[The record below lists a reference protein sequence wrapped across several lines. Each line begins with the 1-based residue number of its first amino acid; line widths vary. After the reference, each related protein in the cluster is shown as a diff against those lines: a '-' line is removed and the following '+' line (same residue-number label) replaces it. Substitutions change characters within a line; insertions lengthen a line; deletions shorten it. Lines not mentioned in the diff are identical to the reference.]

1 MGITHNIIRPSR
13 ISSLDVTRA
22 IALVGVVMMNYH
34 SYLNKDKAF
43 YPPRP
48 SFAERIFNPLS
59 GILTTR
65 FAATFVLVAGMSIAL
80 LVQSA
85 MQSGNA
91 ELIRSAQMKLARRGL
106 FLYALG
112 AAVQWI
118 WPGTI
123 LFYYGA
129 FLLISAVMCT
139 WSNRSLIAVSVAS
152 IAVSTGVSAWRGY
165 QLFEGNFTQWLSP
178 APNSPR
184 NLLIRTFFDYTHPVF
199 PWITFI
205 CAGIILGR
213 NLERLAQL
221 RTRIMLWSGVLLF
234 ATFLIRTFVMPDSI
248 TSQSDYA
255 LQRALST
262 NNHEHSVLHVTS
274 SLAVALLVFCCI
286 SLVTDSRATSRAVAF
301 FARTGQM
308 TLSIYL
314 AHVLVFNL
322 VVNWLNW
329 VRPTGL
335 DTALVL
341 SLAFYAVAVS
351 ASSLYFRRFGIGPCE
366 RVYRAFGG

>member
-13 ISSLDVTRA
+13 IPSLDVTRA

-34 SYLNKDKAF
+34 AYLNKDKAF

-48 SFAERIFNPLS
+48 SFAERVFNPLS

-129 FLLISAVMCT
+129 FLLIAAVMCT
-139 WSNRSLIAVSVAS
+139 WSNRSLIAVSVIS
-152 IAVSTGVSAWRGY
+152 IAVSTGLSAWRGY
-165 QLFEGNFTQWLSP
+165 QFFQGNFTQWLSP

-213 NLERLAQL
+213 NLERLTQL
-221 RTRIMLWSGVLLF
+221 RTRIMLWSGVALF
-234 ATFLIRTFVMPDSI
+234 ATFVIRTFVMPDSLS
-248 TSQSDYA
+248 SQSDYV

-274 SLAVALLVFCCI
+274 TLAVALLAFCAI
-286 SLVTDSRATSRAVAF
+286 SLITDSRTTSRAVAF

-341 SLAFYAVAVS
+341 SLSFYIVAVPV
-351 ASSLYFRRFGIGPCE
+351 SSLYFRRFGIGPGE

>member
-1 MGITHNIIRPSR
+1 
-13 ISSLDVTRA
+13 
-22 IALVGVVMMNYH
+22 
-34 SYLNKDKAF
+34 
-43 YPPRP
+43 
-48 SFAERIFNPLS
+48 
-59 GILTTR
+59 
-65 FAATFVLVAGMSIAL
+65 
-80 LVQSA
+80 

-91 ELIRSAQMKLARRGL
+91 VLIRSAQMKLARRGL

-129 FLLISAVMCT
+129 FLLISAVICT

-152 IAVSTGVSAWRGY
+152 IAVSTGLSAWRGY
-165 QLFEGNFTQWLSP
+165 QFFEGNFTQWLSP
-178 APNSPR
+178 APNTPR
-184 NLLIRTFFDYTHPVF
+184 NLLIRTFVDYTHPVF

-213 NLERLAQL
+213 SLERLTQF
-221 RTRIMLWSGVLLF
+221 RTHIMLWSGVSLF
-234 ATFLIRTFVMPDSI
+234 VTFLIRTFAMPDSI
-248 TSQSDYA
+248 TAQSDYV

-262 NNHEHSVLHVTS
+262 NNHDHSVLHVTS
-274 SLAVALLVFCCI
+274 TLAVALLVFCCI
-286 SLVTDSRATSRAVAF
+286 SFITDSRVNSRAVTF
-301 FARTGQM
+301 LARTGQM

-341 SLAFYAVAVS
+341 SLAFYVVAVP

>member
-1 MGITHNIIRPSR
+1 VGISHNIIRPSR

-34 SYLNKDKAF
+34 AYLNKDKAF
-43 YPPRP
+43 YPPHP

-65 FAATFVLVAGMSIAL
+65 FAATFVLIAGMSIAL

-85 MQSGNA
+85 MQSGNV

-129 FLLISAVMCT
+129 FLLISAVICT
-139 WSNRSLIAVSVAS
+139 WSNRLLVAVSVAS
-152 IAVSTGVSAWRGY
+152 IAVSTGLSAWRGY
-165 QLFEGNFTQWLSP
+165 QFFEGNFTQWLSP
-178 APNSPR
+178 APNTPR
-184 NLLIRTFFDYTHPVF
+184 NLLIRTFVDYTHPVF

-213 NLERLAQL
+213 SLERLTQF
-221 RTRIMLWSGVLLF
+221 RTHIMLWSGVSLF
-234 ATFLIRTFVMPDSI
+234 VTFLIRTFAMPDSI
-248 TSQSDYA
+248 TAQSDYV

-262 NNHEHSVLHVTS
+262 NNHDHSVLHVTS
-274 SLAVALLVFCCI
+274 TLAVALLVFCCI
-286 SLVTDSRATSRAVAF
+286 SFIIDSRVNSRAVTF
-301 FARTGQM
+301 LARTGQM

-341 SLAFYAVAVS
+341 SLAFYVVAVP

>member
-1 MGITHNIIRPSR
+1 
-13 ISSLDVTRA
+13 LDVTRA

-34 SYLNKDKAF
+34 AYLNTDKAF
-43 YPPRP
+43 FPPRP
-48 SFAERIFNPLS
+48 SFAERVFNPLS

-85 MQSGNA
+85 IQSGNV

-106 FLYALG
+106 FLYAIG
-112 AAVQWI
+112 AAVQWV

-129 FLLISAVMCT
+129 FLLISAVICT
-139 WSNRSLIAVSVAS
+139 WSNRSLVAVSVVS
-152 IAVSTGVSAWRGY
+152 IAVSTGLSAWRGY
-165 QLFEGNFTQWLSP
+165 QFFQGNFTQWLSP
-178 APNSPR
+178 TPNTPR

-213 NLERLAQL
+213 NLEHLAQL
-221 RTRIMLWSGVLLF
+221 RTRIMLWSGVALF

-248 TSQSDYA
+248 TSQWDYV

-262 NNHEHSVLHVTS
+262 NNHDHSFLHVTS
-274 SLAVALLVFCCI
+274 TLAIALLAFCSI
-286 SLVTDSRATSRAVAF
+286 SLLTDSRPTSRVVEF
-301 FARTGQM
+301 LARTGQM

-322 VVNWLNW
+322 VVHWLNL

-341 SLAFYAVAVS
+341 SLSFYVVAVPV
-351 ASSLYFRRFGIGPCE
+351 SSLLKRRYGIGPCE

>member
-13 ISSLDVTRA
+13 IPSLDVTRA

-34 SYLNKDKAF
+34 AYLNKDKAF

-48 SFAERIFNPLS
+48 SFAERVFNPLS

-65 FAATFVLVAGMSIAL
+65 FAAAFVLVAGMSIAL

-85 MQSGNA
+85 MQSGNT

-129 FLLISAVMCT
+129 FLLIAAVMCT
-139 WSNRSLIAVSVAS
+139 WSNRSLIAVSVIS
-152 IAVSTGVSAWRGY
+152 IAVSTGLSAWRGY
-165 QLFEGNFTQWLSP
+165 QFFQGNFTQWLSP

-184 NLLIRTFFDYTHPVF
+184 NLLIRTFVDYTHPVF

-213 NLERLAQL
+213 NLERLTQL
-221 RTRIMLWSGVLLF
+221 RTRIMLWSGVALF
-234 ATFLIRTFVMPDSI
+234 ATFVIRTFVMPDSLS
-248 TSQSDYA
+248 SQSDYV

-274 SLAVALLVFCCI
+274 TLAVALLAFCAI
-286 SLVTDSRATSRAVAF
+286 SLITDSRTTSRSVAF

-341 SLAFYAVAVS
+341 SLSFYIVAVPV
-351 ASSLYFRRFGIGPCE
+351 SSLYFRRFGIGPGE

>member
-1 MGITHNIIRPSR
+1 MGITSNVIRPSR
-13 ISSLDVTRA
+13 IPSLDVTRA

-34 SYLNKDKAF
+34 AYLNTDKAF
-43 YPPRP
+43 FPPRP
-48 SFAERIFNPLS
+48 SFAERVFNPLS

-85 MQSGNA
+85 MQSGNV

-106 FLYALG
+106 FLYAIG
-112 AAVQWI
+112 AAVQWV

-129 FLLISAVMCT
+129 FLLISAVICT
-139 WSNRSLIAVSVAS
+139 WSNRSLVAVSVAS
-152 IAVSTGVSAWRGY
+152 IAVSTGLSAWRGY
-165 QLFEGNFTQWLSP
+165 QFFQGNFTQWLSP
-178 APNSPR
+178 TPNTPR

-213 NLERLAQL
+213 NLEHLAQL
-221 RTRIMLWSGVLLF
+221 RTRIMLWSGVALF

-248 TSQSDYA
+248 TSQWDYV
-255 LQRALST
+255 LQRVLST
-262 NNHEHSVLHVTS
+262 NNHDHSFLHVTS
-274 SLAVALLVFCCI
+274 TLAIALLAFCSI
-286 SLVTDSRATSRAVAF
+286 SLLTDSRPTSRVVEF
-301 FARTGQM
+301 LARTGQM

-322 VVNWLNW
+322 VVHWLNW

-341 SLAFYAVAVS
+341 SLSFYVVAVPV
-351 ASSLYFRRFGIGPCE
+351 SSLLKRRYGIGPCE

>member
-1 MGITHNIIRPSR
+1 MGITSNVIRPSR
-13 ISSLDVTRA
+13 IPSLDVTRA

-34 SYLNKDKAF
+34 AYLNTDKAF
-43 YPPRP
+43 FPPRP
-48 SFAERIFNPLS
+48 SFAERVFNPLS

-85 MQSGNA
+85 MQSGNV

-106 FLYALG
+106 FLYAIG
-112 AAVQWI
+112 AAVQWV

-129 FLLISAVMCT
+129 FLLISAVICT
-139 WSNRSLIAVSVAS
+139 WSNRSLVAVSVVS
-152 IAVSTGVSAWRGY
+152 IAVSTGLSAWRGY
-165 QLFEGNFTQWLSP
+165 QFFQGNFTQWLSP
-178 APNSPR
+178 TPNTPR

-213 NLERLAQL
+213 NLEHLAQL
-221 RTRIMLWSGVLLF
+221 RTRIMLWSGVALF

-248 TSQSDYA
+248 TSQWDYV

-262 NNHEHSVLHVTS
+262 NNHDHSFLHVTS
-274 SLAVALLVFCCI
+274 TLAVALLAFCSI
-286 SLVTDSRATSRAVAF
+286 SLLTDSRPTSRVVEF
-301 FARTGQM
+301 LARTGQM

-322 VVNWLNW
+322 VVHWLNW

-341 SLAFYAVAVS
+341 SLSFYVVAVPV
-351 ASSLYFRRFGIGPCE
+351 SSMLKRRYGIGPCE

>member
-1 MGITHNIIRPSR
+1 MGISHNIIRPSR

-34 SYLNKDKAF
+34 AYLNKDKAF
-43 YPPRP
+43 YPPHP

-80 LVQSA
+80 LVQLA
-85 MQSGNA
+85 MQSGNV

-129 FLLISAVMCT
+129 FLLISAVICT
-139 WSNRSLIAVSVAS
+139 WSNRLLVAVSIAS
-152 IAVSTGVSAWRGY
+152 LAVSTGLSAWRGY
-165 QLFEGNFTQWLSP
+165 QFFEGNFTQWLSP
-178 APNSPR
+178 APNTPR
-184 NLLIRTFFDYTHPVF
+184 NLLIRTFVDYTHPVF

-213 NLERLAQL
+213 SLERLTQF
-221 RTRIMLWSGVLLF
+221 RTHIMLWSGVSLLV
-234 ATFLIRTFVMPDSI
+234 TFLIRTFAMPDSI
-248 TSQSDYA
+248 TAQSDYV

-262 NNHEHSVLHVTS
+262 NNHDHSVLHVTS
-274 SLAVALLVFCCI
+274 TLAVALLVFCFI
-286 SLVTDSRATSRAVAF
+286 SFIIDSRVNSRAVTF
-301 FARTGQM
+301 LARTGQM
-308 TLSIYL
+308 TLSIYI

-341 SLAFYAVAVS
+341 SLAFYVVAVP

>member
-1 MGITHNIIRPSR
+1 MGITHNFNRPSR
-13 ISSLDVTRA
+13 IPSLDVTRA

-34 SYLNKDKAF
+34 ADLNKDKAF

-48 SFAERIFNPLS
+48 SFAERVFNPLS

-85 MQSGNA
+85 MQSGNT

-152 IAVSTGVSAWRGY
+152 IAVSTGLSAWRGY
-165 QLFEGNFTQWLSP
+165 QFFQGNFTQWLSP

-184 NLLIRTFFDYTHPVF
+184 NLLIRTFVDYTHPVF

-213 NLERLAQL
+213 SIHRLSEL
-221 RTRIMLWSGVLLF
+221 RTRIMLWSGVTLF
-234 ATFLIRTFVMPDSI
+234 ITFVIRTFLMPSSI
-248 TSQSDYA
+248 TSQSNYVM
-255 LQRALST
+255 QRVLST
-262 NNHEHSVLHVTS
+262 NNVDHAILHVTS
-274 SLAVALLVFCCI
+274 TVSVALLAFCCI
-286 SLVTDSRATSRAVAF
+286 SLVTDFQGSNRVVEFLT
-301 FARTGQM
+301 RTGQM

-322 VVNWLNW
+322 VVHWLNW

-341 SLAFYAVAVS
+341 SLVFYVVAVPV
-351 ASSLYFRRFGIGPCE
+351 SSMWHRRFGIGPFE

>member
-1 MGITHNIIRPSR
+1 
-13 ISSLDVTRA
+13 LDVTRA

-34 SYLNKDKAF
+34 AYLNTDKAF
-43 YPPRP
+43 FPPRP
-48 SFAERIFNPLS
+48 SFAERVFNPLS

-85 MQSGNA
+85 MQSGNV

-106 FLYALG
+106 FLYAIG
-112 AAVQWI
+112 AAVQWV

-129 FLLISAVMCT
+129 FLLISAVICT
-139 WSNRSLIAVSVAS
+139 WSNRSLVAVSVAS
-152 IAVSTGVSAWRGY
+152 IAVSTGLSAWRGY
-165 QLFEGNFTQWLSP
+165 QFFQGNFTQWLSP
-178 APNSPR
+178 TPNTPR

-213 NLERLAQL
+213 NLEHLAQL
-221 RTRIMLWSGVLLF
+221 RTRIMLWSGVALF

-248 TSQSDYA
+248 TSQWDYV

-262 NNHEHSVLHVTS
+262 NNHDHSFLHVTS
-274 SLAVALLVFCCI
+274 TLAIALLAFCSI
-286 SLVTDSRATSRAVAF
+286 SLLTDSRPTSRVVEF
-301 FARTGQM
+301 LARTGQM

-322 VVNWLNW
+322 VVHWLNW

-341 SLAFYAVAVS
+341 SLSFYVVAVPV
-351 ASSLYFRRFGIGPCE
+351 SSLLKRRYGIGPCE

>member
-1 MGITHNIIRPSR
+1 MGITSNVIRPSR
-13 ISSLDVTRA
+13 IPSLDVTRA

-34 SYLNKDKAF
+34 AYLNTDKAF
-43 YPPRP
+43 FPPRP
-48 SFAERIFNPLS
+48 SFAERVFNPLS

-85 MQSGNA
+85 MQPGNV

-106 FLYALG
+106 FLYAIG
-112 AAVQWI
+112 AAVQWV

-129 FLLISAVMCT
+129 FLLISAVICT
-139 WSNRSLIAVSVAS
+139 WSNRSLVAVSVTS
-152 IAVSTGVSAWRGY
+152 IAVSTGLSAWRGY
-165 QLFEGNFTQWLSP
+165 QFFQGNFTQWLSP
-178 APNSPR
+178 TPNTPR

-213 NLERLAQL
+213 NLEHLAQL
-221 RTRIMLWSGVLLF
+221 RTRIMLWSGVALF

-248 TSQSDYA
+248 TSQWDYV

-262 NNHEHSVLHVTS
+262 NNHDHSFLHVTS
-274 SLAVALLVFCCI
+274 TLAIALLAFCSI
-286 SLVTDSRATSRAVAF
+286 SLLTDSRPTSRVVEF
-301 FARTGQM
+301 LARTGQM

-322 VVNWLNW
+322 VVHWLNW

-341 SLAFYAVAVS
+341 SLSFYVVAVPV
-351 ASSLYFRRFGIGPCE
+351 SSMLKRRYGIGPCE

>member
-13 ISSLDVTRA
+13 IPSLDVTRA

-34 SYLNKDKAF
+34 AYLNKDKAF

-139 WSNRSLIAVSVAS
+139 WSNRSLVAVAVAS
-152 IAVSTGVSAWRGY
+152 TAVSTGLSAWRGY

-221 RTRIMLWSGVLLF
+221 RTRIMLWSGIALF
-234 ATFLIRTFVMPDSI
+234 ITFVIRTFVMPSSL
-248 TSQSDYA
+248 TSQSNYVM
-255 LQRALST
+255 QRVLST
-262 NNHEHSVLHVTS
+262 NNVDHSVLHVTS
-274 SLAVALLVFCCI
+274 TLSVALLAFCCV
-286 SLVTDSRATSRAVAF
+286 SLITDFQGSNRVVEF
-301 FARTGQM
+301 IARTGQM

-314 AHVLVFNL
+314 AHVLVFNF
-322 VVNWLNW
+322 VVHWMHW

-341 SLAFYAVAVS
+341 SLAFYVIAVS
-351 ASSLYFRRFGIGPCE
+351 VSSMWQRRFGIGPFE

>member
-1 MGITHNIIRPSR
+1 MGITSNVIRPSR
-13 ISSLDVTRA
+13 IPSLDVTRA

-34 SYLNKDKAF
+34 AYLNTDKAF
-43 YPPRP
+43 FPPRP
-48 SFAERIFNPLS
+48 SFAERVFNPLS

-85 MQSGNA
+85 MQSGNV

-106 FLYALG
+106 FLYAIG
-112 AAVQWI
+112 AAVQWV

-129 FLLISAVMCT
+129 FLLISAVICT
-139 WSNRSLIAVSVAS
+139 WSNRSLVAISVAS
-152 IAVSTGVSAWRGY
+152 IAVSTGLSAWRGY
-165 QLFEGNFTQWLSP
+165 QFFQGNFTQWLSP
-178 APNSPR
+178 TPNTPR

-213 NLERLAQL
+213 NLEHLAQL
-221 RTRIMLWSGVLLF
+221 RTRIMLWSGVALF

-248 TSQSDYA
+248 TSQWDYV

-262 NNHEHSVLHVTS
+262 NNHDHSFLHVTS
-274 SLAVALLVFCCI
+274 TLAIALLAFCSI
-286 SLVTDSRATSRAVAF
+286 SLLTDSRPTSRVVEF
-301 FARTGQM
+301 LARTGQM

-322 VVNWLNW
+322 VVHWLNW

-341 SLAFYAVAVS
+341 SLSFYVVAVPV
-351 ASSLYFRRFGIGPCE
+351 SSMLKRRYGIGPCE

>member
-13 ISSLDVTRA
+13 IPSLDLTRA
-22 IALVGVVMMNYH
+22 FALVGVVMMNYH

-48 SFAERIFNPLS
+48 SFAEQIFNPLS

-139 WSNRSLIAVSVAS
+139 WSNRSLVAVAVAS
-152 IAVSTGVSAWRGY
+152 TAVSTGLSAWRGY

-184 NLLIRTFFDYTHPVF
+184 NLLIRTFLDYTHPVF

-213 NLERLAQL
+213 NLERLTQL
-221 RTRIMLWSGVLLF
+221 RTRIMLWSGFTLLV
-234 ATFLIRTFVMPDSI
+234 TYLIRTFVMPDLLS
-248 TSQSDYA
+248 SQSDYV

-262 NNHEHSVLHVTS
+262 NNHDHAILHVTS
-274 SLAVALLVFCCI
+274 TLAVALLAFCII
-286 SLVTDSRATSRAVAF
+286 SLITDSRPMSRVVTF
-301 FARTGQM
+301 LARTGQM

-314 AHVLVFNL
+314 THVLVFNL
-322 VVNWLNW
+322 VVHWLNW

-341 SLAFYAVAVS
+341 SLSFYVVAVPV
-351 ASSLYFRRFGIGPCE
+351 SSLCFRRFGIGPCE

>member
-1 MGITHNIIRPSR
+1 VGISHNIIRPSR

-34 SYLNKDKAF
+34 AYLNKDKAF
-43 YPPRP
+43 YPPHP

-65 FAATFVLVAGMSIAL
+65 FAATFVLIAGMSIAL

-85 MQSGNA
+85 MQSGNV

-129 FLLISAVMCT
+129 FLLISAVICT
-139 WSNRSLIAVSVAS
+139 WTNRLLVAVSVAS
-152 IAVSTGVSAWRGY
+152 VAVSTGLSAWRGY
-165 QLFEGNFTQWLSP
+165 QFFEGNFTQWLSP

-213 NLERLAQL
+213 NLEGLTQL
-221 RTRIMLWSGVLLF
+221 RTRIMLWSGVMLF
-234 ATFLIRTFVMPDSI
+234 ATFLIRTFVMPSSLL
-248 TSQSDYA
+248 TQSDYV

-262 NNHEHSVLHVTS
+262 NNHNHSVLHVTS
-274 SLAVALLVFCCI
+274 TLAVALLAFCCI
-286 SLVTDSRATSRAVAF
+286 SFVTDSRVSSRAVTF
-301 FARTGQM
+301 LARTGQM
-308 TLSIYL
+308 TLSVYL

-341 SLAFYAVAVS
+341 SLAFYILAVPV
-351 ASSLYFRRFGIGPCE
+351 SSLWSRKYGIGPSE

>member
-1 MGITHNIIRPSR
+1 VGLTTTEIRPSR
-13 ISSLDVTRA
+13 LPSLDVTRA
-22 IALVGVVMMNYH
+22 IALVGVVVMNYH
-34 SYLNKDKAF
+34 AYLNTDKAF

-65 FAATFVLVAGMSIAL
+65 FAATFVLIAGIGIAL
-80 LVQSA
+80 LVQNA
-85 MQSGNA
+85 IRSGDNA
-91 ELIRSAQMKLARRGL
+91 LIRAAQMKLARRGL
-106 FLYALG
+106 FLYAVG

-129 FLLISAVMCT
+129 FFLISAVICT
-139 WSNRSLIAVSVAS
+139 WSNRSLIAVSVVS
-152 IAVSTGVSAWRGY
+152 LTVSTGLSAWRGY
-165 QLFEGNFTQWLSP
+165 RSFEGDFTRWLSP
-178 APNSPR
+178 TPNSPR

-213 NLERLAQL
+213 NLQRLTQL
-221 RTRIMLWSGVLLF
+221 RTRIMLWSGVTLLV
-234 ATFLIRTFVMPDSI
+234 TYLIRTFAMPDSNA
-248 TSQSDYA
+248 TQSDYV
-255 LQRALST
+255 LKRVLST
-262 NNHEHSVLHVTS
+262 NNHDHALLHVMAT
-274 SLAVALLVFCCI
+274 LAVALLAFCI
-286 SLVTDSRATSRAVAF
+286 VSLITDSRKDHRAVEF
-301 FARTGQM
+301 LARTGQM

-314 AHVLVFNL
+314 AHVFVFNL
-322 VVNWLNW
+322 VVHWLNW

-341 SLAFYAVAVS
+341 SLAFYLTAVPM
-351 ASSLYFRRFGIGPCE
+351 SSLYFRKFGIGPFE

>member
-1 MGITHNIIRPSR
+1 MGISHNIIRPSR

-34 SYLNKDKAF
+34 AYLNKDKAF
-43 YPPRP
+43 YPPHP

-65 FAATFVLVAGMSIAL
+65 FAATFVLIAGMSIAL

-85 MQSGNA
+85 MQSGNV
-91 ELIRSAQMKLARRGL
+91 ELTRSAQMKLARRGL
-106 FLYALG
+106 FLYAAG

-129 FLLISAVMCT
+129 FLLISAVICT
-139 WSNRSLIAVSVAS
+139 WSNRLLVAVSVAS
-152 IAVSTGVSAWRGY
+152 IAVSTGLSAWRGY
-165 QLFEGNFTQWLSP
+165 QFFEGNFTQWLSP
-178 APNSPR
+178 APNTPR
-184 NLLIRTFFDYTHPVF
+184 NLLIRTFVDYTHPVF

-213 NLERLAQL
+213 SLERLTQF
-221 RTRIMLWSGVLLF
+221 RTHIMLWSGVSLLV
-234 ATFLIRTFVMPDSI
+234 TFLIRTFAMPDSI
-248 TSQSDYA
+248 TAQSDYV

-262 NNHEHSVLHVTS
+262 NNHDHSVLHVTS
-274 SLAVALLVFCCI
+274 TLAVALLVFCCI
-286 SLVTDSRATSRAVAF
+286 SFIIDSRVNSRAVTF
-301 FARTGQM
+301 LARTGQM

-341 SLAFYAVAVS
+341 SLAFYVVAVP

>member
-1 MGITHNIIRPSR
+1 MGITVTDIRPPR
-13 ISSLDVTRA
+13 IPSLDVTRA

-34 SYLNKDKAF
+34 AYLNTSSAF
-43 YPPRP
+43 YPPHP
-48 SFAERIFNPLS
+48 SFAERMFNPLT

-65 FAATFVLVAGMSIAL
+65 FAATFVLVAGMGIAL
-80 LVQSA
+80 FVQSA
-85 MQSGNA
+85 MRSENSTR
-91 ELIRSAQMKLARRGL
+91 IRTAQMKLARRGL
-106 FLYALG
+106 FLYAVG

-129 FLLISAVMCT
+129 FFLIAAAICT
-139 WSNRSLIAVSVAS
+139 WSNRRLIAVSAVS
-152 IAVSTGVSAWRGY
+152 VAVSTGLTAWRGY
-165 QLFEGNFTQWLSP
+165 RSFKGDFTQWLSP

-213 NLERLAQL
+213 NLQRLSRL
-221 RTRIMLWSGVLLF
+221 RTQIMVWSGVALLV
-234 ATFLIRTFVMPDSI
+234 TYLIRTFAMPDSNS
-248 TSQSDYA
+248 TRTDYV
-255 LQRALST
+255 LQRVLST
-262 NNHEHSVLHVTS
+262 NNHDHSVLHVTAT
-274 SLAVALLVFCCI
+274 LAVALLAFCI
-286 SLVTDSRATSRAVAF
+286 VSLTTDSWVHHPTVTF
-301 FARTGQM
+301 LARTGQI
-308 TLSIYL
+308 TLTIYL

-329 VRPTGL
+329 VTPTGL
-335 DTALVL
+335 DTALAL
-341 SLAFYAVAVS
+341 SLAFYIAAVPL
-351 ASSLYFRRFGIGPCE
+351 SSLYFRRFGIGPFE

>member
-1 MGITHNIIRPSR
+1 
-13 ISSLDVTRA
+13 LDLTRA

-48 SFAERIFNPLS
+48 SFAEQIFNPLS

-80 LVQSA
+80 LVQPA

-139 WSNRSLIAVSVAS
+139 WSNRSLVAVAVAS
-152 IAVSTGVSAWRGY
+152 TAVSTGLSAWRGY

-199 PWITFI
+199 PWIAFI

-213 NLERLAQL
+213 NLERLSQL
-221 RTRIMLWSGVLLF
+221 RTRIMLWSSFSLF
-234 ATFLIRTFVMPDSI
+234 VTFLIRTFVMPDSLS
-248 TSQSDYA
+248 SQSDYA

-274 SLAVALLVFCCI
+274 SLAVALIAFCAI

-329 VRPTGL
+329 IRPTGL

-341 SLAFYAVAVS
+341 SLAFYAVAVP

>member
-1 MGITHNIIRPSR
+1 
-13 ISSLDVTRA
+13 LDVTRA

-34 SYLNKDKAF
+34 AYLNKDKAF
-43 YPPRP
+43 YPPHP

-91 ELIRSAQMKLARRGL
+91 VLIRSAQMKLARRGL

-129 FLLISAVMCT
+129 FLLISAVICT

-152 IAVSTGVSAWRGY
+152 IAVSTGLSAWRGY
-165 QLFEGNFTQWLSP
+165 QFFEGNFTQWLSP
-178 APNSPR
+178 APNTPR
-184 NLLIRTFFDYTHPVF
+184 NLLIRTFVDYTHPVF

-213 NLERLAQL
+213 NLERLTQF
-221 RTRIMLWSGVLLF
+221 RTRIMLWSGVVLF
-234 ATFLIRTFVMPDSI
+234 ATFLIRTFVMPGSLS
-248 TSQSDYA
+248 TQSDYV

-262 NNHEHSVLHVTS
+262 NNHNHAVLHVTS
-274 SLAVALLVFCCI
+274 TLAVALLAFCCI
-286 SLVTDSRATSRAVAF
+286 SFVTDSRVSSRAVTF
-301 FARTGQM
+301 LARTGQM

-341 SLAFYAVAVS
+341 SLAFYILAVPV
-351 ASSLYFRRFGIGPCE
+351 SSLWSRKYGIGPSE

>member
-1 MGITHNIIRPSR
+1 VGITHNIIRPSR
-13 ISSLDVTRA
+13 IPSLDVTRA

-34 SYLNKDKAF
+34 AYLNTDKAF
-43 YPPRP
+43 FPPRP
-48 SFAERIFNPLS
+48 SFAERVFNPLS

-85 MQSGNA
+85 IQSGNV

-106 FLYALG
+106 FLYAIG
-112 AAVQWI
+112 AAVQWV

-129 FLLISAVMCT
+129 FLLISAVICT
-139 WSNRSLIAVSVAS
+139 WSNRSLVAVSVAS
-152 IAVSTGVSAWRGY
+152 IAVSTGLSAWRGY
-165 QLFEGNFTQWLSP
+165 QFFQGNFTQWLSP
-178 APNSPR
+178 TPNTPR

-213 NLERLAQL
+213 NLEHLAQL
-221 RTRIMLWSGVLLF
+221 RTRIMLWSGVALF

-248 TSQSDYA
+248 TSQWDYV

-262 NNHEHSVLHVTS
+262 NNHDHSFLHVTS
-274 SLAVALLVFCCI
+274 TLAIALLAFCSI
-286 SLVTDSRATSRAVAF
+286 SLLTDSRPTSRVVEF
-301 FARTGQM
+301 LARTGQM

-322 VVNWLNW
+322 VVHWLNW

-341 SLAFYAVAVS
+341 SLSFYVVAVPV
-351 ASSLYFRRFGIGPCE
+351 SSLLKRRYGIGPCE

>member
-1 MGITHNIIRPSR
+1 
-13 ISSLDVTRA
+13 
-22 IALVGVVMMNYH
+22 MMNYH

-48 SFAERIFNPLS
+48 SFAERVFNPLS

-129 FLLISAVMCT
+129 FLLIAAVMCT

-152 IAVSTGVSAWRGY
+152 IAVSTGLSAWRGY
-165 QLFEGNFTQWLSP
+165 QFFQGNFTQWLSP

-184 NLLIRTFFDYTHPVF
+184 NLLIRTFVDYTHPVF

-213 NLERLAQL
+213 NLERLTQL
-221 RTRIMLWSGVLLF
+221 RTRIMLWSGVALF
-234 ATFLIRTFVMPDSI
+234 ATFVIRTFVMPDSLS
-248 TSQSDYA
+248 SQSDYV

-274 SLAVALLVFCCI
+274 TLAVALLAFCAI
-286 SLVTDSRATSRAVAF
+286 SLITDSRTTSRSVAF

-341 SLAFYAVAVS
+341 SLSFYIVAVPV
-351 ASSLYFRRFGIGPCE
+351 SSLYFRRFGIGPGE

>member
-1 MGITHNIIRPSR
+1 MGITSNVIRPSR
-13 ISSLDVTRA
+13 IPSLDVTRA

-34 SYLNKDKAF
+34 AYLNTDKAF
-43 YPPRP
+43 FPPRP
-48 SFAERIFNPLS
+48 SFAERVFNPLS

-85 MQSGNA
+85 MQSGNV

-106 FLYALG
+106 FLYAIG
-112 AAVQWI
+112 AAVQWV

-129 FLLISAVMCT
+129 FLLISAVICT
-139 WSNRSLIAVSVAS
+139 WSNRSLVAVSVAS
-152 IAVSTGVSAWRGY
+152 IAVSTGLSAWRGY
-165 QLFEGNFTQWLSP
+165 QFFQGNFTQWLSP
-178 APNSPR
+178 TPNTPR

-213 NLERLAQL
+213 NLEHLAQL
-221 RTRIMLWSGVLLF
+221 RTRIMLWSGVALF

-248 TSQSDYA
+248 TSQWDYV

-262 NNHEHSVLHVTS
+262 NNHDHSFLHVTS
-274 SLAVALLVFCCI
+274 TLAIALLAFCSI
-286 SLVTDSRATSRAVAF
+286 SLLTDSRPTSRIVEF
-301 FARTGQM
+301 LARTGQM

-322 VVNWLNW
+322 VVHWLNW

-341 SLAFYAVAVS
+341 SLSFYVVAVPV
-351 ASSLYFRRFGIGPCE
+351 SSLLKRRYGIGPCE

>member
-1 MGITHNIIRPSR
+1 
-13 ISSLDVTRA
+13 
-22 IALVGVVMMNYH
+22 
-34 SYLNKDKAF
+34 
-43 YPPRP
+43 
-48 SFAERIFNPLS
+48 
-59 GILTTR
+59 
-65 FAATFVLVAGMSIAL
+65 
-80 LVQSA
+80 
-85 MQSGNA
+85 
-91 ELIRSAQMKLARRGL
+91 
-106 FLYALG
+106 
-112 AAVQWI
+112 
-118 WPGTI
+118 
-123 LFYYGA
+123 
-129 FLLISAVMCT
+129 MCT
-139 WSNRSLIAVSVAS
+139 WSNRSLVAVSAAS
-152 IAVSTGVSAWRGY
+152 IAVSTGLSAWRGY

-184 NLLIRTFFDYTHPVF
+184 NLLIRTFVDYTHPVF

-221 RTRIMLWSGVLLF
+221 RTRIMLWSGVVLF

-274 SLAVALLVFCCI
+274 TLAVALIAFCCI
-286 SLVTDSRATSRAVAF
+286 SFVTDSRVNGRAVTF
-301 FARTGQM
+301 LARTGQM

-341 SLAFYAVAVS
+341 SLAFYVVAVP
-351 ASSLYFRRFGIGPCE
+351 ASSQYFRRFGIGPCE

>member
-1 MGITHNIIRPSR
+1 
-13 ISSLDVTRA
+13 
-22 IALVGVVMMNYH
+22 
-34 SYLNKDKAF
+34 
-43 YPPRP
+43 
-48 SFAERIFNPLS
+48 
-59 GILTTR
+59 
-65 FAATFVLVAGMSIAL
+65 
-80 LVQSA
+80 
-85 MQSGNA
+85 
-91 ELIRSAQMKLARRGL
+91 
-106 FLYALG
+106 
-112 AAVQWI
+112 VQWI

-129 FLLISAVMCT
+129 FFLIAAVICT
-139 WSNRSLIAVSVAS
+139 WSNRSLIAVSVVS
-152 IAVSTGVSAWRGY
+152 IAVSTGLTAWRGY
-165 QLFEGNFTQWLSP
+165 RSFEGDFTRWLSP
-178 APNSPR
+178 TPNSPR

-213 NLERLAQL
+213 NLERLSQL
-221 RTRIMLWSGVLLF
+221 RTRIMLWSSFSLF
-234 ATFLIRTFVMPDSI
+234 VTFLIRTFVMPDSLS
-248 TSQSDYA
+248 TQSDYV

-262 NNHEHSVLHVTS
+262 NNHDHSVLHVTS
-274 SLAVALLVFCCI
+274 TLAVALLVFCCI
-286 SLVTDSRATSRAVAF
+286 SFITDSRVNSRAVTF
-301 FARTGQM
+301 LARTGQM

-341 SLAFYAVAVS
+341 SLAFYVVAVP

>member
-13 ISSLDVTRA
+13 IPSLDVTRA

-34 SYLNKDKAF
+34 AYLNTDKAF
-43 YPPRP
+43 FPPRP
-48 SFAERIFNPLS
+48 SFAERVFNPLS

-85 MQSGNA
+85 MQSGNV

-106 FLYALG
+106 FLYAIG
-112 AAVQWI
+112 AAVQWV

-129 FLLISAVMCT
+129 FLLISAVICT
-139 WSNRSLIAVSVAS
+139 WSNRSLVAVSVAS
-152 IAVSTGVSAWRGY
+152 IAVSTGLSAWRGY
-165 QLFEGNFTQWLSP
+165 QFFQGNFTQWLSP
-178 APNSPR
+178 TPNTPR

-213 NLERLAQL
+213 NLEHLAQL
-221 RTRIMLWSGVLLF
+221 RTRIMLWSGVALF

-248 TSQSDYA
+248 TSQWDYV

-262 NNHEHSVLHVTS
+262 NNHDHSFLHVTS
-274 SLAVALLVFCCI
+274 TLAIALLAFCSI
-286 SLVTDSRATSRAVAF
+286 SLLTDSRPTSRVVEF
-301 FARTGQM
+301 LARTGQM

-322 VVNWLNW
+322 VVHWLNW

-341 SLAFYAVAVS
+341 SLSFYVVAVPV
-351 ASSLYFRRFGIGPCE
+351 SSLLKRRYGIGPCE

>member
-1 MGITHNIIRPSR
+1 VGLTTTEIRPSR
-13 ISSLDVTRA
+13 LPSLDVTRA
-22 IALVGVVMMNYH
+22 IALVGVVVMNYH
-34 SYLNKDKAF
+34 AYLNTDKAF

-65 FAATFVLVAGMSIAL
+65 FAATFVLVAGIGIAL
-80 LVQSA
+80 LVQNA
-85 MQSGNA
+85 IRSGDNA
-91 ELIRSAQMKLARRGL
+91 LIRAAQMKLARRGL
-106 FLYALG
+106 FLYAVG

-129 FLLISAVMCT
+129 FFLISAVICT
-139 WSNRSLIAVSVAS
+139 WSNRSLIAVSIVS
-152 IAVSTGVSAWRGY
+152 LTVSTGLSAWRGY
-165 QLFEGNFTQWLSP
+165 RSFEGDFTRWLSP
-178 APNSPR
+178 TPNSPR

-213 NLERLAQL
+213 NLQRLTQL
-221 RTRIMLWSGVLLF
+221 RTRIMLWSGVTLLV
-234 ATFLIRTFVMPDSI
+234 TYLIRTFAMPDSNA
-248 TSQSDYA
+248 SQSDYV
-255 LQRALST
+255 LKRVLST
-262 NNHEHSVLHVTS
+262 NNHDHALLHVMAT
-274 SLAVALLVFCCI
+274 LAVALLAFCI
-286 SLVTDSRATSRAVAF
+286 VSLITDSRKDHRAVEF
-301 FARTGQM
+301 LARTGQM

-314 AHVLVFNL
+314 AHVFVFNL
-322 VVNWLNW
+322 VVHWLNW

-341 SLAFYAVAVS
+341 SLAFYLTAVPM
-351 ASSLYFRRFGIGPCE
+351 SSLYFRKFGIGPFE

>member
-1 MGITHNIIRPSR
+1 MGITNNIIRPSR

-34 SYLNKDKAF
+34 AYLNKDKAF
-43 YPPRP
+43 YPPHP

-85 MQSGNA
+85 IQSGNA

-139 WSNRSLIAVSVAS
+139 WSNRSLVAVAVAS
-152 IAVSTGVSAWRGY
+152 TAVSTGLSAWRGY

-199 PWITFI
+199 PWIAFI

-221 RTRIMLWSGVLLF
+221 RTRIMLWSGVVLF
-234 ATFLIRTFVMPDSI
+234 ATFVIRTFVMPDSI

-274 SLAVALLVFCCI
+274 TLAVALLAFCCI
-286 SLVTDSRATSRAVAF
+286 SFVTDSRANGRAVTF
-301 FARTGQM
+301 LARTGQM

-314 AHVLVFNL
+314 AHVVVFNL

-341 SLAFYAVAVS
+341 SLAFYIAVVPV
-351 ASSLYFRRFGIGPCE
+351 SSLYFRRFGIGPCE

>member
-13 ISSLDVTRA
+13 IPSLDVTRA

-34 SYLNKDKAF
+34 AYLNKDKAF

-48 SFAERIFNPLS
+48 SFAERVFNPLS

-65 FAATFVLVAGMSIAL
+65 FAAAFVLVAGMSIAL

-85 MQSGNA
+85 MQSGNT
-91 ELIRSAQMKLARRGL
+91 ELIHSAQMKLARRGL

-129 FLLISAVMCT
+129 FLLIAAVMCT
-139 WSNRSLIAVSVAS
+139 WSNRSLIAVSVIS
-152 IAVSTGVSAWRGY
+152 IAVSTGLSAWRGY
-165 QLFEGNFTQWLSP
+165 QFFQGNFTQWLSP

-213 NLERLAQL
+213 NLERLTQL
-221 RTRIMLWSGVLLF
+221 RTRIMLWSGVALF
-234 ATFLIRTFVMPDSI
+234 ATFVIRTFVMPDSLS
-248 TSQSDYA
+248 SQSDYV

-262 NNHEHSVLHVTS
+262 NNHEHAVLHVTS
-274 SLAVALLVFCCI
+274 TLAVALLAFCAI
-286 SLVTDSRATSRAVAF
+286 SLITDSRTTSRAVAF

-341 SLAFYAVAVS
+341 SLSFCIVAVPV
-351 ASSLYFRRFGIGPCE
+351 SSLYFRRFGIGPGE

>member
-1 MGITHNIIRPSR
+1 MGISHNIIRPSR

-34 SYLNKDKAF
+34 AYLNKDKAF
-43 YPPRP
+43 YPPHP

-65 FAATFVLVAGMSIAL
+65 FAATFVLIAGMSIAL

-85 MQSGNA
+85 MQSGNV

-129 FLLISAVMCT
+129 YLLISAVICT
-139 WSNRSLIAVSVAS
+139 WSNRLLVAVSVAS
-152 IAVSTGVSAWRGY
+152 IAVSTGLSAWRGY
-165 QLFEGNFTQWLSP
+165 QFFEGNFTQWLSP
-178 APNSPR
+178 APNTPR
-184 NLLIRTFFDYTHPVF
+184 NLLIRTFVDYTHPVF

-213 NLERLAQL
+213 SLERLTQF
-221 RTRIMLWSGVLLF
+221 RTHIMLWSGVSLF
-234 ATFLIRTFVMPDSI
+234 VTFLIRTFAMPDSI
-248 TSQSDYA
+248 TAQSDYV

-262 NNHEHSVLHVTS
+262 NNHDHSVLHVTS
-274 SLAVALLVFCCI
+274 TLAVALLVFCCI
-286 SLVTDSRATSRAVAF
+286 SFITDSRVNSRAVTF
-301 FARTGQM
+301 LARTGQM

-341 SLAFYAVAVS
+341 SLAFYVVAVP

>member
-1 MGITHNIIRPSR
+1 
-13 ISSLDVTRA
+13 LDVTRA

-34 SYLNKDKAF
+34 AYLNKDKAF

-139 WSNRSLIAVSVAS
+139 WSNRSLVAVAVAS
-152 IAVSTGVSAWRGY
+152 TAVSTGLSAWRGY

-199 PWITFI
+199 PWIAFI

-221 RTRIMLWSGVLLF
+221 RTRIMLWSGVVLF
-234 ATFLIRTFVMPDSI
+234 ATFVIRTFVMPDSI

-274 SLAVALLVFCCI
+274 TLAVALIAFCCI
-286 SLVTDSRATSRAVAF
+286 SFVTDSRANGRAVTF
-301 FARTGQM
+301 LARTGQM

-341 SLAFYAVAVS
+341 SLAFYVVAVP
-351 ASSLYFRRFGIGPCE
+351 ASSQYFRRFGIGPCE

>member
-1 MGITHNIIRPSR
+1 MGITATDIRPSR

-22 IALVGVVMMNYH
+22 LALVGVVVMNYH
-34 SYLNKDKAF
+34 AYLNKSAAF
-43 YPPRP
+43 YPERP

-65 FAATFVLVAGMSIAL
+65 FAATFVLVAGMGIAL
-80 LVQSA
+80 LVQPAIRSE
-85 MQSGNA
+85 NA
-91 ELIRSAQMKLARRGL
+91 TLIRATQMKLARRGL
-106 FLYALG
+106 FLYAVG

-129 FLLISAVMCT
+129 FFLIAAVICT
-139 WSNRSLIAVSVAS
+139 WSNRSLLAVSAVS
-152 IAVSTGVSAWRGY
+152 IAVSTGLTAWRGY
-165 QLFEGNFTQWLSP
+165 RSFEGDFTQWLSP
-178 APNSPR
+178 TPNSPR

-213 NLERLAQL
+213 NLQRLAQL
-221 RTRIMLWSGVLLF
+221 RKQIMVWSGVTLLVTYF
-234 ATFLIRTFVMPDSI
+234 IRTFAMPDSI
-248 TSQSDYA
+248 ATRTDYV
-255 LQRALST
+255 LQRVLST
-262 NNHEHSVLHVTS
+262 NNHDHALLHVTAT
-274 SLAVALLVFCCI
+274 LAVALLAFCI
-286 SLVTDSRATSRAVAF
+286 VSLITDSQPMSRTVTF
-301 FARTGQM
+301 LARTGQM

-322 VVNWLNW
+322 VVHWLNW

-341 SLAFYAVAVS
+341 SLSFYVVAVPV
-351 ASSLYFRRFGIGPCE
+351 SSLCFRRFGIGPCE